1 MPTPAAPLELSE
13 APALSAA
20 AIERWLADAGTTIKC
35 QVEVVAATGST
46 NEDLL
51 VRARQLQPTHTI
63 LRATDEQSAGR
74 GRQKRVW
81 LARPRTA
88 LLFSVAVPLL
98 SLPAALPA
106 ITLAIGVALAEYLDS
121 RGVRVTLKWP
131 NDVLLD
137 GRKLAGILC
146 EVGVDADG
154 RATLV
159 VGVGVNG
166 WLTDEERSAI
176 GQPAAALAEVVASSL
191 LAAEREAWIAQ
202 MAAAAL
208 ETVRRYV
215 DDGFVPLRERYNA
228 LLHARGEEVAIV
240 DDGRVTAR
248 GRAVE
253 VDSIGRL
260 VLATESGLR
269 AVIVG
274 DVSLRRADAQT

>member
-1 MPTPAAPLELSE
+1 MPTPAALERGE

-20 AIERWLADAGTTIKC
+20 ALERWLADAGTTIRC

-51 VRARQLQPTHTI
+51 VRARQLQPTHPI
-63 LRATDEQSAGR
+63 LRAADEQSVGR

-88 LLFSVAVPLL
+88 LLFSLAVPLV

-121 RGVRVTLKWP
+121 RGVRVSLKWP

-159 VGVGVNG
+159 AGVGANG
-166 WLTDEERSAI
+166 WLTDEERGAI

-202 MAAAAL
+202 MAAAML

-215 DDGFVPLRERYNA
+215 DDGFVPVRERYNA
-228 LLHARGEEVAIV
+228 LLHARGEEVDIV

-248 GRAVE
+248 GRVVE
-253 VDSIGRL
+253 VDTIGRL

-269 AVIVG
+269 AIYVG
-274 DVSLRRADAQT
+274 DVSLRPTDAQP

>member
-1 MPTPAAPLELSE
+1 VPTPAALERGE

-20 AIERWLADAGTTIKC
+20 AIERWLADANAVDC

-51 VRARQLQPTHTI
+51 VRARQQQPEQPI
-63 LRATDEQSAGR
+63 LRAADEQSAGR
-74 GRQKRVW
+74 GCLKRAW

-88 LLFSVAVPLL
+88 LLFSLAVPLA

-106 ITLAIGVALAEYLDS
+106 ITLATGVTLAEYLKS
-121 RGVRVTLKWP
+121 RGVRVDLKWP

-146 EVGVDADG
+146 EVGVDAHG

-159 VGVGVNG
+159 IGVGANG

-176 GQPAAALAEVVASSL
+176 GQPAAALTEVVASTL

-202 MAAAAL
+202 IAAAVL
-208 ETVRRYV
+208 STVRRYV
-215 DDGFVPLRERYNA
+215 EDGFVPMRERYNR
-228 LLHARGEEVAIV
+228 LLHARGEEVDIV
-240 DDGRVTAR
+240 DDGRITAR
-248 GRAVE
+248 GRVVE
-253 VDSIGRL
+253 VDTIGRL
-260 VLATESGLR
+260 VLATEGGLR
-269 AVIVG
+269 AINVG
-274 DVSLRRADAQT
+274 DVSLRRADAQP